1 MSSKSIAF
9 VAAAVLVAGCASSA
23 PNSVVSAPAP
33 KNALA
38 SAKEVTIAVP
48 TKPVE
53 VAADVHD
60 GPRRDGSWIGAAPVS
75 DFILRNQKETTLG
88 VWVDVPSGQ
97 TALRSKSSVALVV
110 DTSGSMAGEK
120 IEQARAA
127 AHRLV
132 DSLPE
137 GDILSIHS
145 FSDDANVRF
154 VTSVLN
160 PHARMDAHSAIRTL
174 GASGGTNLFEGLR
187 TGELHVAGSPV
198 SHPVRR
204 VIVVSDGVATVGPT
218 SPDMLGGIAEKG
230 ADHGIQV
237 TAIGVGLDYDERT
250 LNALAVRSSGR
261 MYHIATPEEMTAVLS
276 EELRLFNS
284 TRATDAFVE
293 IVPAPGVS
301 LVGVSGARWMS
312 SGMGGFRVPLGAMFG
327 GQHRELAVKVRIDQ
341 PALVGT
347 QPLASVRLF
356 FRDVTEQ
363 GLSRVQE
370 VVARYEVTDQPTVVA
385 QHEND
390 RAKTIAAVHEA
401 AEVAIAA
408 AQDVSAG
415 RFDAAEETFT
425 RAQEKLAATAAN
437 VRDAKEKQRVLALAK
452 QVESARR
459 SSRAAAAAP
468 PAAAPATRRSKALD
482 INNAFMD
489 AYGF

>member
-1 MSSKSIAF
+1 MSSKTIAV
-9 VAAAVLVAGCASSA
+9 VAAALVAGCASST
-23 PNSVVSAPAP
+23 PIVSSSEP

-38 SAKEVTIAVP
+38 NANEVSVAIAA
-48 TKPVE
+48 KPVE
-53 VAADVHD
+53 VATNAHD
-60 GPRRDGSWIGAAPVS
+60 GPRGDGPWIGAAPVS
-75 DFILRNQKETTLG
+75 DFILRNQKDTTLG

-97 TALRSKSSVALVV
+97 TALRAKSSVALVV
-110 DTSGSMAGEK
+110 DTSGSMAGTK

-127 AHRLV
+127 ARRLV

-145 FSDDANVRF
+145 FSDEANVRF
-154 VTSVLN
+154 VSAVLTPN
-160 PHARMDAHSAIRTL
+160 TRTEAQAAILSL
-174 GASGGTNLFEGLR
+174 GAAGGTNLFEGVR
-187 TGELHVAGSPV
+187 TGELHVAGTPA

-218 SPDMLGGIAEKG
+218 STDILGGIAEKG

-261 MYHIATPEEMTAVLS
+261 MYHIASPEEMTAVLS
-276 EELRLFNS
+276 EELRLFGS
-284 TRATDAFVE
+284 TRATDVFVE
-293 IVPAPGVS
+293 VVPAPGVS
-301 LVGVSGARWMS
+301 LVSVAGARWMS
-312 SGMGGFRVPLGAMFG
+312 SGMGGFRIPFGAMFG
-327 GQHRELAVKVRIDQ
+327 GQHREVAVKVRIDQ

-356 FRDVTEQ
+356 FRDPTEQ

-415 RFDAAEETFT
+415 RFDAAEESLN
-425 RAQEKLAATAAN
+425 RAEEKLNATAAN
-437 VRDAKEKQRVLALAK
+437 VRDAKEKERVLALAK
-452 QVESARR
+452 QVSSARR

-468 PAAAPATRRSKALD
+468 PAAAPAARRSKALD
-482 INNAFMD
+482 MNDAFMS
-489 AYGF
+489 AAGY

>member
-1 MSSKSIAF
+1 MSSKSITLL
-9 VAAAVLVAGCASSA
+9 AAALVAGCASAPPPAPMSA
-23 PNSVVSAPAP
+23 PET

-38 SAKEVTIAVP
+38 NAKEVSIAVAAEP
-48 TKPVE
+48 KD
-53 VAADVHD
+53 VADNVHD
-60 GPRRDGSWIGAAPVS
+60 GPKNGGPWIGAAPIS
-75 DFILRNQKETTLG
+75 DFILRDQKETTLG

-97 TALRSKSSVALVV
+97 SALHAKSSVALVV

-120 IEQARAA
+120 MDNARAA
-127 AHRLV
+127 ARHLV
-132 DSLPE
+132 DSLPD

-145 FSDDANVRF
+145 FSDEASIRF
-154 VTSVLN
+154 ASAVLN
-160 PHARMDAHSAIRTL
+160 PHMRSQALSSISLL
-174 GASGGTNLFEGLR
+174 GAVGKTNLFEGLR
-187 TGELHVAGSPV
+187 LGELHVAASPV

-204 VIVVSDGVATVGPT
+204 VIVISDGVATVGP
-218 SPDMLGGIAEKG
+218 SSIDVLGSVAERG

-261 MYHIATPEEMTAVLS
+261 LYHIASPQEMTDVIAR
-276 EELRLFNS
+276 ELDFFGS

-293 IVPAPGVS
+293 IVPASGVS
-301 LVGVSGARWMS
+301 LVGVAGARWAPAT
-312 SGMGGFRVPLGAMFG
+312 MGAFRVPLGAMFG

-341 PALVGT
+341 PSLVGA

-356 FRDVTEQ
+356 FRDTAEQ

-415 RFDAAEETFT
+415 RFDDADASFA
-425 RAQEKLAATAAN
+425 RAQERLASTAAN
-437 VRDAKEKQRVLALAK
+437 VRDAKEKERVLALVK
-452 QVESARR
+452 QVQSART

-468 PAAAPATRRSKALD
+468 PAAAPAARRAKALEMND
-482 INNAFMD
+482 AFMG
-489 AYGF
+489 AAGY

>member
-1 MSSKSIAF
+1 MSSKTITF
-9 VAAAVLVAGCASSA
+9 VAAALVAGCASSTSTL
-23 PNSVVSAPAP
+23 PVSSPEP

-38 SAKEVTIAVP
+38 NGNEVSVAVAD
-48 TKPVE
+48 KPVQ

-60 GPRRDGSWIGAAPVS
+60 GPRSNGPWIGAAPVS
-75 DFILRNQKETTLG
+75 DFILRDQKETTLG
-88 VWVDVPSGQ
+88 VWVDVPAGQ
-97 TALRSKSSVALVV
+97 TALRAKSSVALVV
-110 DTSGSMAGEK
+110 DTSGSMSGAK

-127 AHRLV
+127 ARRLV

-137 GDILSIHS
+137 GDILSVHS
-145 FSDDANVRF
+145 FSDEANVRF
-154 VTSVLN
+154 VSSVLTPN
-160 PHARMDAHSAIRTL
+160 TRREAHAAILGLSA
-174 GASGGTNLFEGLR
+174 AGGTNLFEGLR
-187 TGELHVAGSPV
+187 TGELHVAGSPS

-218 SPDMLGGIAEKG
+218 STDMLGGIAEKG

-250 LNALAVRSSGR
+250 LNALAIRSSGR
-261 MYHIATPEEMTAVLS
+261 MYHIASPEEMTAVLS
-276 EELRLFNS
+276 EEMRLFGS

-293 IVPAPGVS
+293 VVPAPGVS
-301 LVGVSGARWMS
+301 LVSVAGARWMS
-312 SGMGGFRVPLGAMFG
+312 SGMGGFRIPLGAMFS
-327 GQHRELAVKVRIDQ
+327 GQHREVAVKVRIDE
-341 PALVGT
+341 PALVGS

-356 FRDVTEQ
+356 FRDSTEQ

-401 AEVAIAA
+401 AAVAIAA

-415 RFDAAEETFT
+415 RFDSADESLNRAEE
-425 RAQEKLAATAAN
+425 KLNATAAN
-437 VRDAKEKQRVLALAK
+437 VRDAKEKERVLALAK
-452 QVESARR
+452 QVRSART

-468 PAAAPATRRSKALD
+468 PAAAPAARRAKALD
-482 INNAFMD
+482 MNDAFMS
-489 AYGF
+489 AAGY

>member
-1 MSSKSIAF
+1 MSSKSISF
-9 VAAAVLVAGCASSA
+9 VVAALVAGCTSSAPVPVASSA
-23 PNSVVSAPAP
+23 EP

-38 SAKEVTIAVP
+38 NAKEVSIAVAA
-48 TKPVE
+48 KPVE

-60 GPRRDGSWIGAAPVS
+60 GPSRNSAWIGATPVS

-97 TALRSKSSVALVV
+97 SALSSKSSVALVV
-110 DTSGSMAGEK
+110 DTSGSMSGAK

-132 DSLPE
+132 DSLS
-137 GDILSIHS
+137 GDDILSIHS
-145 FSDDANVRF
+145 FSDEATVRF
-154 VTSVLN
+154 SSSFVTPSARSEA
-160 PHARMDAHSAIRTL
+160 HAAIQLL
-174 GASGGTNLFEGLR
+174 GPSGGTNLFEGLR
-187 TGELHVAGSPV
+187 LGEIYAAASPA

-204 VIVVSDGVATVGPT
+204 VIVISDGVATVGPT
-218 SPDMLGGIAEKG
+218 STDILGSIAEKG
-230 ADHGIQV
+230 SDHGIQV

-261 MYHIATPEEMTAVLS
+261 MHHIATPEQMTAVLAQ
-276 EELRLFNS
+276 ELRLFGA

-301 LVGVSGARWMS
+301 LVSVAGARSMP
-312 SGMGGFRVPLGAMFG
+312 SGMGGLRIPLGAMFS
-327 GQHRELAVKVRIDQ
+327 GQHREVAVKVRIDQ
-341 PALVGT
+341 PAVIGS

-356 FRDVTEQ
+356 FRDAAEQ

-390 RAKTIAAVHEA
+390 RAKAIAAVHEA

-415 RFDAAEETFT
+415 RFDAADETFA
-425 RAQEKLAATAAN
+425 RAEAKLAATAAN
-437 VRDAKEKQRVLALAK
+437 VRDAKEKERMLALAR
-452 QVESARR
+452 QVDSARR

-468 PAAAPATRRSKALD
+468 PSAAPAARRAKALD
-482 INNAFMD
+482 INDAFMHS
-489 AYGF
+489 AGY

>member
-1 MSSKSIAF
+1 L
-9 VAAAVLVAGCASSA
+9 AAALVTGCASSA
-23 PNSVVSAPAP
+23 PTPVASSSEA

-38 SAKEVTIAVP
+38 NAKDVSIAVP
-48 TKPVE
+48 NKPVE
-53 VAADVHD
+53 VAAPLQD
-60 GPRRDGSWIGAAPVS
+60 GPRNDGSWIGAAPVS

-97 TALRSKSSVALVV
+97 STLRSKSSVALVV
-110 DTSGSMAGEK
+110 DTSGSMAGAK

-127 AHRLV
+127 AHRLI

-145 FSDDANVRF
+145 FSDEANVRF
-154 VTSVLN
+154 VTSVLT
-160 PHARMDAHSAIRTL
+160 PITRPEAHSAIHAL
-174 GASGGTNLFEGLR
+174 GAAGGTNLFEGLR

-198 SHPVRR
+198 THPVRR

-218 SPDMLGGIAEKG
+218 STDMLGGIAEKG

-250 LNALAVRSSGR
+250 LNALAMRSSGR

-276 EELRLFNS
+276 EELRLFGS

-312 SGMGGFRVPLGAMFG
+312 SGMGGFRIPLGAMFG
-327 GQHRELAVKVRIDQ
+327 GQHREMSVKVRIDQ
-341 PALVGT
+341 PSLVGA

-356 FRDVTEQ
+356 FRDVTDQ

-370 VVARYEVTDQPTVVA
+370 VVARYEVTEQPTVVA

-390 RAKTIAAVHEA
+390 RAKAIAAVHEA

-415 RFDAAEETFT
+415 RFDTAEESFA
-425 RAQEKLAATAAN
+425 RAQEKLAAAATT
-437 VRDAKEKQRVLALAK
+437 VRDAKEKERVLALAK
-452 QVESARR
+452 QMESARR
-459 SSRAAAAAP
+459 SSREAASAPAAAAP
-468 PAAAPATRRSKALD
+468 AARRSKALD
-482 INNAFMD
+482 INSRAMD